1 MTCSLT
7 MTLISEHQE
16 GECGDDWKYDVA
28 VKVFSEGLKGEGVIS
43 VPKHTLE
50 VGVVEKPHGLPEPLI
65 VFTGE
70 CKNELLVKMN
80 LKATE
85 VDLFM
90 NDVGKASM
98 EFKLLCPGSAGGSVT
113 KEVEI
118 SAGVRE
124 APVFLNR
131 NSVFTVQVRFDL
143 VCE

>member
-1 MTCSLT
+1 

-28 VKVFSEGLKGEGVIS
+28 VKVFNEGLKSEAVVS
-43 VPKHTLE
+43 VPKHTLR
-50 VGVVEKPHGLPEPLI
+50 VGVVEKPHGQPEPLT

-70 CKNELLVKMN
+70 CLSELLVRMN
-80 LKATE
+80 LTATE
-85 VDLFM
+85 VDLFV
-90 NDVGKASM
+90 NDVGEASM
-98 EFKLLCPGSAGGSVT
+98 EFKLACPGPLGGSVT

-124 APVFLNR
+124 APVFLNKD
-131 NSVFTVQVRFDL
+131 SVFTVQVRFDL

>member
-16 GECGDDWKYDVA
+16 GECGDDWKYEVG
-28 VKVFSEGLKGEGVIS
+28 VKVFDEGLKGEGLIS
-43 VPKHTLE
+43 VPKHTLV
-50 VGVVEKPHGLPEPLI
+50 VGAWEKPHGLPEPLT
-65 VFTGE
+65 VYTGD
-70 CKNELLVKMN
+70 CSTELLVKLN

-98 EFKLLCPGSAGGSVT
+98 EFKLECPGPLGGSVT

-118 SAGVRE
+118 AAGVRE
-124 APVFLNR
+124 APAFLNKD
-131 NSVFTVQVRFDL
+131 SVFTVQVRFDL
-143 VCE
+143 VRE

>member
-1 MTCSLT
+1 

-16 GECGDDWKYDVA
+16 GECGNDWKYEVG
-28 VKVFSEGLKGEGVIS
+28 VKVFDAGLKGEGVIS

-50 VGVVEKPHGLPEPLI
+50 VGSMEKPHGLPEPLI
-65 VFTGE
+65 VYTGE
-70 CKNELLVKMN
+70 CSTELLVKLN

-98 EFKLLCPGSAGGSVT
+98 EFKLECPGPSGGSVT

-118 SAGVRE
+118 AAGVRE
-124 APVFLNR
+124 TPVFLNR
-131 NSVFTVQVRFDL
+131 DSVFTVQVRFDL

>member
-16 GECGDDWKYDVA
+16 GECGNDWKYDVS
-28 VKVFSEGLKGEGVIS
+28 VKVFNEGLEGDGVIS
-43 VPKHTLE
+43 VPKHTLG
-50 VGVVEKPHGLPEPLI
+50 VGAVEKPHGLPEPLI
-65 VFTGE
+65 VFAGE
-70 CKNELLVKMN
+70 CTGELLVKMS
-80 LKATE
+80 LTATE
-85 VDLFM
+85 VDLFI

-98 EFKLLCPGSAGGSVT
+98 EFKLECPGPAGGSVT

-131 NSVFTVQVRFDL
+131 DSVFTVQVRFDL

>member
-16 GECGDDWKYDVA
+16 GECGEDWKYDVS
-28 VKVFSEGLKGEGVIS
+28 VKVFNEGLKGEGVIS

-70 CKNELLVKMN
+70 CTELLVNMN
-80 LKATE
+80 LTATE

-98 EFKLLCPGSAGGSVT
+98 EFKLECPRLAGGSVI

-124 APVFLNR
+124 APAFLNR
-131 NSVFTVQVRFDL
+131 DSVFTVQVRFDL

>member
-7 MTLISEHQE
+7 MSLISEHQE
-16 GECGDDWKYDVA
+16 GECGVDWKYEVGA
-28 VKVFSEGLKGEGVIS
+28 KVFNDGLKGEGLFS
-43 VPKHTLE
+43 VPKHTLGA
-50 VGVVEKPHGLPEPLI
+50 GVMAKPHGLPKPLI
-65 VFTGE
+65 VFAGE
-70 CKNELLVKMN
+70 CLTELLVKMN
-80 LKATE
+80 LTATE

-98 EFKLLCPGSAGGSVT
+98 EFKLECPGPAGGMVT

-124 APVFLNR
+124 VPDILNR
-131 NSVFTVQVRFDL
+131 DSVFTVQVRFDL

>member
-1 MTCSLT
+1 

-16 GECGDDWKYDVA
+16 GRCGDDWKYDVDA
-28 VKVFSEGLKGEGVIS
+28 KVFNEGLQGEGVIS
-43 VPKHTLE
+43 VPKHTLR
-50 VGVVEKPHGLPEPLI
+50 VGVVEKPHGLPEPLTI
-65 VFTGE
+65 YTGE
-70 CKNELLVKMN
+70 CLTELLVKLN

-85 VDLFM
+85 VDMFI

-98 EFKLLCPGSAGGSVT
+98 EFKLECPGSVGGSIT

-124 APVFLNR
+124 VPAFLNR
-131 NSVFTVQVRFDL
+131 DSVFTVEVRFDL

>member
-16 GECGDDWKYDVA
+16 GECGNDWKYEVG
-28 VKVFSEGLKGEGVIS
+28 VKVFDAGLKGEGVIS

-50 VGVVEKPHGLPEPLI
+50 VGSMEKPHGLPEPLI
-65 VFTGE
+65 VYTGE
-70 CKNELLVKMN
+70 CSTELLVKLN

-98 EFKLLCPGSAGGSVT
+98 EFKLECPGLSGGPVT

-118 SAGVRE
+118 AAGVHE
-124 APVFLNR
+124 APAFLNR
-131 NSVFTVQVRFDL
+131 DSVFTVQVRFDL

>member
-16 GECGDDWKYDVA
+16 GECGDDWKYEVS
-28 VKVFSEGLKGEGVIS
+28 VKVFNEGLKGEGVIS

-70 CKNELLVKMN
+70 CTELLVNMN
-80 LKATE
+80 LLATE

-98 EFKLLCPGSAGGSVT
+98 EFKLECPGLAGGPVI

-124 APVFLNR
+124 APAFLNR
-131 NSVFTVQVRFDL
+131 DSVFTVKVRFDL

>member
-16 GECGDDWKYDVA
+16 GECGDDWKYDVS
-28 VKVFSEGLKGEGVIS
+28 VKVFNEGQKSEGVIS
-43 VPKHTLE
+43 VPKHTLR
-50 VGVVEKPHGLPEPLI
+50 VGVVEKSHGQPEPLI

-70 CKNELLVKMN
+70 CLSELLVKMN
-80 LKATE
+80 LTATE
-85 VDLFM
+85 VDLFV
-90 NDVGKASM
+90 NDVGEASM
-98 EFKLLCPGSAGGSVT
+98 EFKLECPGSLGGSIM

-124 APVFLNR
+124 APVFLNKD
-131 NSVFTVQVRFDL
+131 SVFTVQVRFDL